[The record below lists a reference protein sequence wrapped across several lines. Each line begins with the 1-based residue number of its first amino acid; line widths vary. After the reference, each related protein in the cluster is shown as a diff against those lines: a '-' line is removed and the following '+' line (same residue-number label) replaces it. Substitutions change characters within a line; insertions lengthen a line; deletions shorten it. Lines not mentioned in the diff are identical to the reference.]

1 VSGPRTTGCN
11 VPVIGS
17 IPLLA
22 TALSTVGL
30 VNESTRIL
38 DWLPPAGF
46 KILLALFLS
55 FLVGLEREEHTADE
69 AHRGFGGVRTFPIIG
84 LIGYAMALLAGDQ
97 LWPVAVGFL
106 AISAFLLLFYWHKL
120 ITSTIVGVTSE
131 MAALIT
137 YLIGALV
144 SHDQFWIATT
154 LTVATMILLAL
165 KTVLEN
171 LAKRVAPEDVF
182 TFTKFL
188 LLTAV
193 ILPIVPN
200 EEFTQYRIN
209 PFKGWLVVVAV
220 SALSYGSYVVQK
232 LTKARGRLLLAAL
245 LGGAYSS
252 TVTTVVLAKR
262 APRDAQTYRVSGAI
276 LIASGVMYLRLAVLL
291 ALFNRELMSR
301 LAPIFVL
308 LAAGALCVGWLWSR
322 RDPSSPEKSGSD
334 QTPTNPLE
342 LRAALLFSLLFL
354 ATLIASHIAVEYL
367 GKSGV
372 FTLAAIMGATDVD
385 PFILS
390 MTQAQPG
397 STASGFAT
405 SAILI
410 AAASNNVVK
419 GVYAYVLSP
428 RGTGGKSL
436 RLLLGLA
443 AAGVAPLIW

>member
-1 VSGPRTTGCN
+1 VDFVS
-11 VPVIGS
+11 
-17 IPLLA
+17 
-22 TALSTVGL
+22 
-30 VNESTRIL
+30 ESTRIF
-38 DWLPPAGF
+38 DWLPPEGF

-55 FLVGLEREEHTADE
+55 FLVGLEREEHAADE
-69 AHRGFGGVRTFPIIG
+69 PQRGFGGVRTFPIIG
-84 LIGYAMALLAGDQ
+84 LMGYAMALLSGNQ
-97 LWPVAVGFL
+97 LWPVASGFV

-120 ITSTIVGVTSE
+120 VTSTMVGVTSE
-131 MAALIT
+131 MSALIT

-165 KTVLEN
+165 KTVLEG
-171 LAKRVAPEDVF
+171 LAKRMAPEDVF

-200 EEFTQYRIN
+200 QEFTQYQIN
-209 PFKGWLVVVAV
+209 PFKIWLVVVAV

-232 LTKARGRLLLAAL
+232 LTRARGGFLLAAI

-262 APRDAQTYRVSGAI
+262 APRDAQMYRVSGAI
-276 LIASGVMYLRLAVLL
+276 LIASGMMYLRLAVLL
-291 ALFNRELMSR
+291 TLFNRELMTR
-301 LAPIFVL
+301 LAPIFIVL
-308 LAAGALCVGWLWSR
+308 AGGALGVGWLWSR
-322 RDPSSPEKSGSD
+322 RDPSGSGTPD
-334 QTPTNPLE
+334 AEQGPTNPLE
-342 LRAALLFSLLFL
+342 LRAALLFALLFV
-354 ATLIASHIAVEYL
+354 AMLIASHLAVLYL

-372 FTLAAIMGATDVD
+372 YALAAVMGVTDVD

-390 MTQAQPG
+390 MTQAPPG
-397 STASGFAT
+397 STASGFAA

-419 GVYAYVLSP
+419 GIYAYVLSP
-428 RGTGGKSL
+428 RGTGGKAL
-436 RLLLGLA
+436 GLLLGLA
-443 AAGVAPLIW
+443 AAGVAPLLW